1 MLPKYILLFDLLS
14 GVGVENMEEKNSLK
28 AFKKKLKKK
37 NKHFK
42 CKKRPKDCRRMTWQ
56 MLHFEIC

>member
-37 NKHFK
+37 NQTF
-42 CKKRPKDCRRMTWQ
+42 
-56 MLHFEIC
+56 